1 MAKNNNAWSRREFLK
16 AAGAMGMAS
25 MLAGPGSLANASS
38 KPTKETLAKGMV
50 PMRPFG
56 KTGVDVSM
64 LALGGSLTF
73 TSRQRLLRQAFNAGV
88 TYWDTAASYS
98 GGNSEEGIGKYLSK
112 YPEDREKVF
121 LVTKSD
127 SNKSGMMTDSLN
139 ESLERMKTSYVDLY
153 FLHGISNI
161 RGLND
166 RVRHWVER
174 EKGTG
179 KIRFFGFSTHRNME
193 ECMIDGA
200 KLGWIDGI
208 MMTYNYRLTHT
219 DQMEAAVDACAEAG
233 IGLTA
238 MKTQAGWSWRR
249 ESEPAIKLK
258 EQFLKKG
265 FSEEQ
270 AMLKA
275 VWQNPHIAS
284 ICSHMPNL
292 KILMSNVAA
301 ALDKVTLSYQDMRL
315 MEQYAHETASG
326 YCAGCASICEST
338 VNGHVPVSD
347 VMRYLMYCR
356 SYGDRDRARALFN
369 ELPLD
374 TRRRM
379 ATTDYTVAERRCP
392 QRMSIG
398 RLMKEAIVELS

>member
-1 MAKNNNAWSRREFLK
+1 MAKNNKAWSRREFLK
-16 AAGAMGMAS
+16 AAGAMGMAPLFAS
-25 MLAGPGSLANASS
+25 PSSLANASG
-38 KPTKETLAKGMV
+38 KRTKETLATGIV
-50 PMRPFG
+50 PTRPFG
-56 KTGVDVSM
+56 KTGVDVSI
-64 LALGGSLTF
+64 LSLGGSLTF
-73 TSRQRLLRQAFNAGV
+73 TSRQRLLRQAFKAGV

-98 GGNSEEGIGKYLSK
+98 GGDSEEGIGKYFSK

-139 ESLERMKTSYVDLY
+139 ESLERMKTSYIDLY
-153 FLHGISNI
+153 FLHGISST

-166 RVRHWVER
+166 RVRKWAER
-174 EKGTG
+174 EKGKG

-219 DQMEAAVDACAEAG
+219 DQMKAAVDACVEAG

-238 MKTQAGWSWRR
+238 MKTQAGWSWKR
-249 ESEPAIKLK
+249 ETEPAIELK
-258 EQFLKKG
+258 EQFLEKG

-270 AMLKA
+270 AKLKA
-275 VWQNPHIAS
+275 VWENPHIAS

-315 MEQYAHETASG
+315 LEQYAHETASG
-326 YCAGCASICEST
+326 YCAGCANICEST

-379 ATTDYTVAERRCP
+379 ATTDYTMAERRCP

>member
-1 MAKNNNAWSRREFLK
+1 MAKNNKAWSRREFLK
-16 AAGAMGMAS
+16 AAGAMGMAPLFAS
-25 MLAGPGSLANASS
+25 PSSLANASG
-38 KPTKETLAKGMV
+38 KPTKETLATGIV
-50 PMRPFG
+50 PTRPFG
-56 KTGVDVSM
+56 KTGVDVSI
-64 LALGGSLTF
+64 LSLGGSLTF
-73 TSRQRLLRQAFNAGV
+73 TSRQRLLRQAFKAGV

-98 GGNSEEGIGKYLSK
+98 GGDSEEGVGKYFSK

-139 ESLERMKTSYVDLY
+139 ESLERMKTSYIDLY
-153 FLHGISNI
+153 FLHGISSA

-166 RVRHWVER
+166 RVRKWAER
-174 EKGTG
+174 EKGKG

-208 MMTYNYRLTHT
+208 MMTYNYMLTHT
-219 DQMEAAVDACAEAG
+219 DQMKAAVDACVEAG

-238 MKTQAGWSWRR
+238 MKTQAGWSWKR
-249 ESEPAIKLK
+249 ETEPAIELK
-258 EQFLKKG
+258 EQFLEKG

-270 AMLKA
+270 AKLKA
-275 VWQNPHIAS
+275 VWENPHIAS

-292 KILMSNVAA
+292 KILMSNV
-301 ALDKVTLSYQDMRL
+301 
-315 MEQYAHETASG
+315 
-326 YCAGCASICEST
+326 CEST

-379 ATTDYTVAERRCP
+379 ATTDYTMAERRCP

>member
-1 MAKNNNAWSRREFLK
+1 MAKNNKAWSRREFLK
-16 AAGAMGMAS
+16 AAGAMGMAPLFAS
-25 MLAGPGSLANASS
+25 PSSLANASG
-38 KPTKETLAKGMV
+38 KRTKETLATGIV
-50 PMRPFG
+50 PTRPFG
-56 KTGVDVSM
+56 KTGVDVSI
-64 LALGGSLTF
+64 LSLGGSLTF
-73 TSRQRLLRQAFNAGV
+73 TSRQRLLRQAFKAGV

-98 GGNSEEGIGKYLSK
+98 GGDSEEGIGKYFSK

-139 ESLERMKTSYVDLY
+139 ESLERMKTSYIDLY
-153 FLHGISNI
+153 FLHGISST

-166 RVRHWVER
+166 RVRKWAER
-174 EKGTG
+174 EKGKG

-208 MMTYNYRLTHT
+208 MMTYNYMLTHT
-219 DQMEAAVDACAEAG
+219 DQMKAAVDACVEAG

-238 MKTQAGWSWRR
+238 MKTQAGWSWKR
-249 ESEPAIKLK
+249 ETEPAIELK
-258 EQFLKKG
+258 EQFLEKG

-270 AMLKA
+270 AKLKA
-275 VWQNPHIAS
+275 VWENPHIAS

-315 MEQYAHETASG
+315 LEQYAHETASG
-326 YCAGCASICEST
+326 YCAGCANICEST

-379 ATTDYTVAERRCP
+379 ATTDYTMAERRCP

>member
-1 MAKNNNAWSRREFLK
+1 MAKNNKAWSRREFLK
-16 AAGAMGMAS
+16 AAGAMGMAPLFAS
-25 MLAGPGSLANASS
+25 PSSLANASG
-38 KPTKETLAKGMV
+38 KRTKETLATGIV
-50 PMRPFG
+50 PTRPFG
-56 KTGVDVSM
+56 KTGVDVSI
-64 LALGGSLTF
+64 LSLGGSLTF
-73 TSRQRLLRQAFNAGV
+73 TSRQRLLRQAFKAGV

-98 GGNSEEGIGKYLSK
+98 GGDSEEGIGKYFSK

-139 ESLERMKTSYVDLY
+139 ESLERMKTSYIDLY
-153 FLHGISNI
+153 FLHGISST

-166 RVRHWVER
+166 RVRKWAER
-174 EKGTG
+174 EKGKG

-219 DQMEAAVDACAEAG
+219 DQMKAAVDACVEAG

-238 MKTQAGWSWRR
+238 MKTQAGWSWKR
-249 ESEPAIKLK
+249 ETEPAIELK
-258 EQFLKKG
+258 EQFLEKG

-270 AMLKA
+270 AKLKA
-275 VWQNPHIAS
+275 VWENPHIAS

-301 ALDKVTLSYQDMRL
+301 ALDKVKLSFQDMRL

-326 YCAGCASICEST
+326 YCAGCASLCEST

-379 ATTDYTVAERRCP
+379 ATTDYTMAERRCP

>member
-1 MAKNNNAWSRREFLK
+1 MAKNNKAWSRREFLK
-16 AAGAMGMAS
+16 AAGAMGMAPLFAS
-25 MLAGPGSLANASS
+25 PSSLANASG
-38 KPTKETLAKGMV
+38 KRTKETLATGIV
-50 PMRPFG
+50 PTRPFG
-56 KTGVDVSM
+56 KTGVDVSI
-64 LALGGSLTF
+64 LSLGGSLTF
-73 TSRQRLLRQAFNAGV
+73 TSRQRLLRQAFKAGV

-98 GGNSEEGIGKYLSK
+98 GGDSEEGIGKYFSK

-139 ESLERMKTSYVDLY
+139 ESLERMKTSYIDLY
-153 FLHGISNI
+153 FLHGISST

-166 RVRHWVER
+166 RVRKWAER
-174 EKGTG
+174 EKGKG

-219 DQMEAAVDACAEAG
+219 DQMKAAVDACVEAG

-238 MKTQAGWSWRR
+238 MKTQAGWSWKR
-249 ESEPAIKLK
+249 ETEPAIELK
-258 EQFLKKG
+258 EQFLEKG

-270 AMLKA
+270 AKLKA
-275 VWQNPHIAS
+275 VWENPHIAS

-315 MEQYAHETASG
+315 LEQYAHETASG
-326 YCAGCASICEST
+326 YCAGCANICEST

-379 ATTDYTVAERRCP
+379 ATTEYTMAERRCP